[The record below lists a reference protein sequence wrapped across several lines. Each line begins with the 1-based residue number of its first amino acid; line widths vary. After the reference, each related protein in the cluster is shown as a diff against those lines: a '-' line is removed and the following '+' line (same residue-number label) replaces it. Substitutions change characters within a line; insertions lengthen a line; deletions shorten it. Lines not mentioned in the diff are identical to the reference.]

1 MRVRRRRAGV
11 CLKTPAQ
18 IEALREAGRVSAM
31 ALHAAGLAIEAGV
44 STAEVDAEVE
54 RCIRAEGAK
63 PAFKGYGGFPAAACV
78 SINEKIVHGIPRA
91 DELVRDGD
99 IVSVDTGAVVDG
111 WVGDN
116 AHTFLVGEVDPHVR
130 LLCECCEAARDAG
143 VAAARAGNTL
153 GDIGASVQAHADAH
167 CFGVVREL
175 VGHGVGRALHEPPD
189 VPNFGRAGR
198 GMKLKPGLVIAIEP
212 MFTFGNPAIC
222 TLPDG
227 WGIATRDGLPAA
239 HYEHTVAV
247 TDDGPLVLTQL

>member
-1 MRVRRRRAGV
+1 MRVRRRPRV
-11 CLKTPAQ
+11 FLKTRAQ

-44 STAEVDAEVE
+44 STAEVNAEAE

-78 SINEKIVHGIPRA
+78 SINEKIVHGIPRP
-91 DELVRDGD
+91 DEVVRDGD

-116 AHTFLVGEVDPHVR
+116 ARTFLVGEVDPHTR
-130 LLCECCEAARDAG
+130 LLCECCEAACDAG
-143 VAAARAGNTL
+143 VAAACAGNTL
-153 GDIGASVQAHADAH
+153 GDIGAAVQACADTH

-175 VGHGVGRALHEPPD
+175 VGHGVGRELHEPPD

-198 GMKLKPGLVIAIEP
+198 GMKLSPGLVIAIEP
-212 MFTFGNPAIC
+212 MFTLKSPAIC

-227 WGIATRDGLPAA
+227 WGVATRDAAPAA
-239 HYEHTVAV
+239 HCEHTVAV
-247 TDDGPLVLTQL
+247 TEDGPLVLTRL

>member
-1 MRVRRRRAGV
+1 MRVRRRPGV
-11 CLKTPAQ
+11 VLKTPAQ

-63 PAFKGYGGFPAAACV
+63 PAFKGYGGFPAAACI
-78 SINEKIVHGIPRA
+78 SINEKIVHGIPRP
-91 DELVRDGD
+91 DEVVKDGD

-116 AHTFLVGEVDPHVR
+116 ARTFLVGEVDPLAC

-143 VAAARAGNTL
+143 VAAAQPGNTL
-153 GDIGASVQAHADAH
+153 GDIGAAVQARADARA
-167 CFGVVREL
+167 FGVVRDL
-175 VGHGVGRALHEPPD
+175 VGHGVGRELHEPPD

-212 MFTFGNPAIC
+212 MFTLGSPAIC

-227 WGIATRDGLPAA
+227 WGVATRDGAPAA

-247 TDDGPLVLTQL
+247 TEDGPLVLTLP

>member
-1 MRVRRRRAGV
+1 MALRRRAV
-11 CLKTPAQ
+11 LKTAAQ

-31 ALHAAGLAIEAGV
+31 ALRAAGRAIEAGV

-63 PAFKGYGGFPAAACV
+63 PAFKGYGGFPAAACI
-78 SINEKIVHGIPRA
+78 SINEKVVHGIPRA

-116 AHTFLVGEVDPHVR
+116 ARTFPVGEIDPLVR
-130 LLCECCEAARDAG
+130 LLCEACEAARDAG

-153 GDIGASVQAHADAH
+153 GDIGAAVQAHAEAH

-175 VGHGVGRALHEPPD
+175 VGHGVGRALHEAPD
-189 VPNFGRAGR
+189 VPNYGRAGR

-212 MFTFGNPAIC
+212 MFTLKSPAIC
-222 TLPDG
+222 ALPDG
-227 WGIATRDGLPAA
+227 WGMATRDGAPAA

-247 TDDGPLVLTQL
+247 TEEGPLVLTRL

>member
-1 MRVRRRRAGV
+1 M
-11 CLKTPAQ
+11 K
-18 IEALREAGRVSAM
+18 EAGRVSAM
-31 ALHAAGLAIEAGV
+31 ALAAAGRAIEAGV

-54 RCIRAEGAK
+54 RCIRAEGAT

-78 SINEKIVHGIPRA
+78 SINEKVVHGIPRA
-91 DELVRDGD
+91 DEVVKDGD
-99 IVSVDTGAVVDG
+99 VVSVDTGAVVDG

-116 AHTFLVGEVDPHVR
+116 ARTFLVGEVDPLVR
-130 LLCECCEAARDAG
+130 LLCETCEAARDAG
-143 VAAARAGNTL
+143 VAAACAGNTL
-153 GDIGASVQAHADAH
+153 GDIGAAVQECAERH

-189 VPNFGRAGR
+189 VPNYGRAGR

-212 MFTFGNPAIC
+212 MFTLGKPAIC

-227 WGIATRDGLPAA
+227 WGVVTRDGRAAA

-247 TDDGPLVLTQL
+247 TEDGPLVLTRC